1 MKKHYTT
8 ILLSI
13 CLLPLCAKTSPSV
26 NYSDS
31 AYKKKNYRGSATL
44 QNDILH
50 TRLDVK
56 FDWEKSQLEGRASI
70 TAKPYF
76 KPTAELDLNAR
87 GMNIHSVEVYDLSV
101 KNQKPGMANNNP
113 EMLGNNK
120 LKSSYRYEHDSLK
133 INLGKEFQANEKY
146 LVKISYTAR
155 PNELTN
161 GGSAA
166 INSDKGLFFIN
177 PKNEEKNK
185 MPQIWTQGETMASS
199 AWFPTVDTPNEKMTN
214 EIYMTVDEKY
224 TTLSNGLLTDS
235 KKNSDGTRTDHWKM
249 DLPHSPYLVMM
260 GVGEFKKVTD
270 QPWNGKEISY
280 YVEKEYLPYAKGIFG
295 NTKEMISFY
304 SEILKT
310 PYPWQKYAQIV
321 VRDYVSG
328 AMENTSATLHGDFM
342 VYQTDREMIDGKKG
356 EDVIAHELFH
366 QWFGNLVTAESW
378 SNLPLNESFAT
389 YGEYLW
395 EEYKNGRDAADAHS
409 YKSRMG
415 YFNEARRKQV
425 EMIRYQYENREDM
438 FDAFSYNKG
447 GQILHMLRKYV
458 GDAAFFASLKLYLE
472 KNRFKSAEIHHLRL
486 AFEEVTNEDLN
497 WFFNEWFLAKG
508 HPELEIS
515 KKYNEAGKWLTL
527 TVKQKQDLN
536 TTPLYTLPVDV
547 DIYYNGKKERHR
559 ITIDEAEQEF
569 KIPCPVNPDLV
580 NFDAE
585 RQLLG
590 IKTYSKSLEES
601 VFQYQNAPLFSDR
614 LEALNQLKGSLDRP
628 VVYHLLL
635 SAAENDK
642 WWELRMKAITI
653 LKNPALVKEADL
665 KPLLIKIA
673 GTDKNTNTRA
683 FAIAALGEL
692 YRGADLEALYLKSLN
707 EQSYA
712 VVSSALEAIADSAT
726 ALQKAAAFEQ
736 EKNETVFN
744 AVAGVYSKYG
754 ADKNIVFFSK
764 AKDNFSSFGYIT
776 YIRAYASFLK
786 RCAKPSSFETAANDF
801 IDVIKNGNDIVINFT
816 KQAYKEQILDVLAAR
831 AKAGDTVAG
840 GEFERV
846 KTKLEILFKTLV
858 PSQ

>member
-1 MKKHYTT
+1 MIKHFIS
-8 ILLSI
+8 ILLTTCIFQVSART
-13 CLLPLCAKTSPSV
+13 LTAV

-31 AYKKKNYRGSATL
+31 AFKKKNYRASTTL
-44 QNDILH
+44 QNDIVH

-56 FDWEKSQLEGRASI
+56 FDWDKAQLTGKASI

-76 KPTAELDLNAR
+76 KPSAKLDLNAR
-87 GMNIHSVEVYDLSV
+87 GMNIHSVEVYDVSV
-101 KNQKPGMANNNP
+101 KNQKPGMTNNNP
-113 EMLGNNK
+113 EILSNNK

-133 INLGKEFQANEKY
+133 IDLGKEFLADEKY

-155 PNELTN
+155 PNELTT

-214 EIYMTVDEKY
+214 EIYMTVDDKY
-224 TTLSNGLLTDS
+224 TTLSNGLLKES
-235 KKNSDGTRTDHWKM
+235 KKNGDGTRTDHWKM

-270 QPWNGKEISY
+270 LPWNGKEISY
-280 YVEKEYLPYAKGIFG
+280 YVEKEYAPYAKGIFG

-366 QWFGNLVTAESW
+366 QWFGDLVTAESW

-415 YFNEARRKQV
+415 YFNEAQKKQV
-425 EMIRYQYENREDM
+425 EMIRFEYENREDM

-458 GDAAFFASLKLYLE
+458 GDATFFASLKLYLE

-515 KKYNEAGKWLTL
+515 KKYDVSGKMLTL

-536 TTPLYTLPVDV
+536 KTPLYTLPVDL
-547 DIYYNGKKERHR
+547 DLYYSGKKERHR
-559 ITIDEAEQEF
+559 IIIDEAEQEF
-569 KIPCPVNPDLV
+569 KIACPVNPDLV

-590 IKTYSKSLEES
+590 LKTYSKSIEES
-601 VFQYQNAPLFSDR
+601 FFQYQRAPLFSDR
-614 LEALNQLKGSLDRP
+614 LEALNHLKGNLDRP
-628 VVYHLLL
+628 EVYRLML
-635 SAAENDK
+635 SAAENDP
-642 WWELRMKAITI
+642 WWELRIKTIGI
-653 LKNPALVKEADL
+653 LKNAGLAKETDL

-673 GTDKNTNTRA
+673 SSDKNTNTRA
-683 FAIAALGEL
+683 FAIEALGEL
-692 YRGADLEALYLKSLN
+692 YHGDDLDVLYLESLK

-712 VVSSALEAIADSAT
+712 VVSSALEAISDSAT
-726 ALQKAAAFEQ
+726 AMQKTRSFES
-736 EKNETVFN
+736 EKNENVFSAIATVY
-744 AVAGVYSKYG
+744 GKYG
-754 ADKNIVFFSK
+754 SDKQVDYFTR
-764 AKDNFSSFGYIT
+764 AKNNFSYFGYIT
-776 YIRAYASFLK
+776 YIKGYASFLQ
-786 RCAKPSSFETAANDF
+786 RCVKPSSFETAANDF
-801 IDVIKNGNDIVINFT
+801 IEVIKTGNDYVSNFT
-816 KQAYKEQILDVLAAR
+816 KKAYKEQILDVLTAK
-831 AKAGDTVAG
+831 AKAGDKVAA
-840 GEFERV
+840 GEFERM
-846 KTKLEILFKTLV
+846 KTKLEVLYKTV
-858 PSQ
+858 TPS